1 MTDETTTVLARVPS
15 GIDGLDII
23 LGGGFLKGG
32 LYIIQGPPGTGKTTF
47 GNQVCFNHAAG
58 DGRAVYVTLLAEYHA
73 RMMQHLGTMTFFDAS
88 KIPDQSLTS
97 MAWRRCMNPGSKG
110 WWRFC
115 AVRSPRGAPLC
126 WCLMASCQPDAW
138 RRMSRRSTN
147 LFTSFRPSPSQ
158 QSALVFILTS
168 AQSNI
173 IETEHT
179 MVDGIVELVDE
190 LTGWAAASSLQVVK
204 FRGSGFLRGRH
215 AFKITERGIIV
226 HPRIE
231 ALLARPSQPDPGVDA
246 RVPSGLEQLD
256 IMLGGGFP
264 EASTTMVMGP
274 SGTGKTT
281 LGLTFLSRS
290 SEAEP
295 GLLFGFYET
304 PKRIDAKVAG
314 VCPALRDL
322 IDSGAVEV
330 LWQPPTDDL
339 LDAYSERLLQ
349 AVHRRK
355 VRRLFI
361 DGLGAFQAAD
371 TGSGAGRIG
380 MFLTALMNEMRVLG
394 VTTVYTLEVPD
405 IMGPTIRTSI
415 GDLSS
420 LAENLV
426 MLRFVE
432 VGSQLHRLISVLK
445 VRDSQFD
452 QSLHEYTTSS
462 QGLVIDPTSDSA
474 QAIMFGFARQAMG
487 EPGGKPPP
495 QTGHGG

>member
-1 MTDETTTVLARVPS
+1 MTDETTAALARVPS

-32 LYIIQGPPGTGKTTF
+32 IYIIQGPPGTGKTTF

-58 DGRAVYVTLLAEYHA
+58 DDRAVYVTLLAEYHA
-73 RMMQHLGTMTFFDAS
+73 RMMQHLRVMTFFDAS
-88 KIPDQSLTS
+88 KIPDQITYINGLAALHESGLKGLV
-97 MAWRRCMNPGSKG
+97 ALLRRE
-110 WWRFC
+110 
-115 AVRSPRGAPLC
+115 VT
-126 WCLMASCQPDAW
+126 
-138 RRMSRRSTN
+138 SRRASM
-147 LFTSFRPSPSQ
+147 LVLDGIV
-158 QSALVFILTS
+158 SARRAAKDEQAFDDFIHELQAVAIATECTVFILTS

-173 IETEHT
+173 IEPEHT
-179 MVDGIVELVDE
+179 MVDGIVELADE

-215 AFKITERGIIV
+215 AFKITDSGIIV

-256 IMLGGGFP
+256 IMLGGGLP

-281 LGLTFLSRS
+281 LGLTFLARS

-339 LDAYSERLLQ
+339 LDAYGERLLQ
-349 AVHRRK
+349 AVHHRK

-361 DGLGAFQAAD
+361 DGLGAFQVAA
-371 TGSGAGRIG
+371 TSSGAGRIG
-380 MFLTALMNEMRVLG
+380 IFLTALMNEMRVLG

-405 IMGPTIRTSI
+405 LMGPMIRTSI

-432 VGSQLHRLISVLK
+432 VGSQLHRLLSLLK

-452 QSLHEYTTSS
+452 QSLHEYATSS
-462 QGLVIDPTSDSA
+462 HGLVIEPTSDSA
-474 QAIMFGFARQAMG
+474 RAIMLGSARQAMG
-487 EPGGKPPP
+487 EPVGERPP
-495 QTGHGG
+495 QAGCGG